1 MEIKG
6 YLYKKLTLEMSDDF
20 LCYFDNDAF
29 SDHEDFLKTGLKK
42 ER

>member
-1 MEIKG
+1 MDVFIR
-6 YLYKKLTLEMSDDF
+6 KLTPELEDDF
-20 LCYFDNDAF
+20 LYYFDNDAF